1 VSDDAEAAALA
12 WFDQHLAP
20 RSGAA
25 LACAVAAARGAYLP
39 EVRRR
44 LDEVERLYLDRL
56 MTTRD
61 AVEGLQA
68 FIARRAPA
76 WEHR

>member
-1 VSDDAEAAALA
+1 VT
-12 WFDQHLAP
+12 
-20 RSGAA
+20 
-25 LACAVAAARGAYLP
+25 AARGAYLP